1 MAKKVDHVAVAVR
14 SIEESLRF
22 YRDLLGLEHIG
33 DEEVAEQKVRVAVLR
48 AGETRVELLE
58 PTAPDSPVARF
69 IDKKGE
75 GLHHIA
81 FRVDGIE
88 GELERLAAHGTR
100 LIDAHPRV
108 GAEGARIGFIHPA
121 ASGGVL
127 IELVERVH

>member
-58 PTAPDSPVARF
+58 PTASDSPVARF
-69 IDKKGE
+69 IATKGE

-100 LIDAHPRV
+100 LIDAQPRV

-121 ASGGVL
+121 ASSGVL
-127 IELVERVH
+127 IELVER